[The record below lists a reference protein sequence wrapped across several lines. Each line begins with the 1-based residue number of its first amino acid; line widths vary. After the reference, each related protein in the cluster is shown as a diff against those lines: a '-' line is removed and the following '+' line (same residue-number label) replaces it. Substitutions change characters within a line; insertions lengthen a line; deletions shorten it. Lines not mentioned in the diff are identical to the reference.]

1 MLTWKTAIGI
11 AVRGED
17 LEFVCL
23 KRGLGG
29 VREAG
34 RTVLSGF
41 RARRA
46 DEARAAYAEF
56 LRSQGLSAANAIV
69 ALPRRD
75 VLLRT
80 LVLPGEALKSLD
92 KAIEYQVDSL
102 HPFEE
107 GGVDYAYSVL
117 GNSSDAG
124 HVLAA
129 VVMIEKSAAAS
140 YYEWFSTAGI
150 PVSGFTTS
158 AAVLYPLAMESA
170 PSFVISKNGQTAE
183 ILAVSSHNL
192 QSREVPTAH
201 LDRELPLCRAE
212 LRLAENADVRTVEQ
226 PDIAYAA
233 ALSALEKRPFTVNLL
248 PEARRVYQSPWTH
261 ALSFALAGVVALLLM
276 AMAARPSIQDYLYL
290 RRVNAEIQSLEPQYR
305 YMQKLEGKEG
315 RSLVRITALAA
326 LRGRTPSRVR
336 VLAELT
342 RLLPP
347 TASLNDADIT
357 DDAVT
362 INGSADSASGLLPLL
377 ASSPQFRNP
386 EFLAGVTK
394 NNEGKE
400 VFRIR
405 MQLTGGRP

>member
-11 AVRGED
+11 AVRGDD

-23 KRGLGG
+23 KRGIGG
-29 VREAG
+29 VQESG
-34 RTVLSGF
+34 RTIFAGF
-41 RARRA
+41 RTQKP
-46 DEARAAYAEF
+46 DQARAAYAEF

-80 LVLPGEALKSLD
+80 LVLPAEAMKSLD

-107 GGVDYAYSVL
+107 GGVDYAYTIL
-117 GNSSDAG
+117 DATPEAG
-124 HVLAA
+124 RVLAA
-129 VVMIEKSAAAS
+129 VVMIEKGVAAS
-140 YYEWFSTAGI
+140 YYEWFSAADI

-170 PSFVISKNGQTAE
+170 PSFVISKNGETAE

-192 QSREVPTAH
+192 QSREVLTAH
-201 LDRELPLCRAE
+201 LDRELQLCRAE
-212 LRLAENADVRTVEQ
+212 LRLPENADVRTVEQ

-233 ALSALEKRPFTVNLL
+233 ALSAIEKRAFAVNLL
-248 PEARRVYQSPWTH
+248 PEARRVYESPWTH
-261 ALSFALAGVVALLLM
+261 ALSYALAGVVALLLI
-276 AMAARPSIQDYLYL
+276 AMAARSSIQDYLYL
-290 RRVNAEIQSLEPQYR
+290 GRVNAEIETLEPKYR

-315 RSLVRITALAA
+315 RQLTRITALQA
-326 LRGRTPSRVR
+326 LRARTPSRIR

-347 TASLNDADIT
+347 TVSLIEADIT

-377 ASSPQFRNP
+377 AGSPQFRNP
-386 EFLAGVTK
+386 EFVSGVTK
-394 NNEGKE
+394 NSEGKE
-400 VFRIR
+400 VFRIH